1 MIVGDGST
9 KVRLPNWPEKR
20 VKTLEEKELDAYRR
34 LGLLWN
40 QKVIFS
46 LFVVVFNDI
55 YSTTQNKEKQKNF
68 V

>member
-1 MIVGDGST
+1 MIVGDGSI

-55 YSTTQNKEKQKNF
+55 YSTTHNKVKQTKNL
-68 V
+68 